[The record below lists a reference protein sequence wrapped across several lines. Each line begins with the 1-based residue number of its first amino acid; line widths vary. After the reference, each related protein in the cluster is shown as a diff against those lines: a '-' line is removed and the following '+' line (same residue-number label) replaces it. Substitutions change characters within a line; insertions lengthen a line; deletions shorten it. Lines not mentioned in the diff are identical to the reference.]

1 VEGDQQIMPLL
12 LLALSEGIPIPID
25 KPILLVGRSDECDVV
40 IPSRKISRR
49 HCVLASREHSLLV
62 RDLGSTNGIRVNGV
76 RVTYQVLQP
85 GDLLQ
90 IAHFLYQLIH
100 KTTEHTGQSQPP
112 TDFLPVP
119 PEASYLSS

>member
-1 VEGDQQIMPLL
+1 MPLL
-12 LLALSEGIPIPID
+12 LLALSESPHIPID
-25 KPILLVGRSDECDVV
+25 KPIMLVGRSEECDVV

-49 HCVLASREHSLLV
+49 HCVLASRGHSLLV

-76 RVTYQVLQP
+76 RVTYEVLQP

-100 KTTEHTGQSQPP
+100 KTTELTGEKPP
-112 TDFLPVP
+112 PSDFLPVP
-119 PEASYLSS
+119 PEESRLSS